1 MPADRQPPT
10 APTTMKTFLLIL
22 TTALLVTISTPA
34 TARDWCGFPSHH
46 GSVHYHSYRYYPG
59 VIGWPYSYSYYR
71 APSYY
76 YYSTPAP
83 VYYYR
88 TVSPYYAS
96 YSLAA
101 DVQAALAREGYY
113 YGVVD
118 GIIGSQSRRAI
129 CRYQADYGLRVTGSI
144 DGSLLRSLGL
154 D

>member
-1 MPADRQPPT
+1 
-10 APTTMKTFLLIL
+10 MKTLLLIL
-22 TTALLVTISTPA
+22 VTATLVAISTPA
-34 TARDWCGFPSHH
+34 SARDWCGYPSHH
-46 GSVHYHSYRYYPG
+46 SYHSHGYYSG
-59 VIGWPYSYSYYR
+59 VVRWPYGYSYYR

-88 TVSPYYAS
+88 TASPYYGS

-118 GIIGSQSRRAI
+118 GIIGTQSRRAI
-129 CRYQADYGLRVTGSI
+129 CRYQADYGLRVTGGI